1 MIYNKPQRKKGE
13 TWVLNEKANWMSF
26 VRNLTDVKVGV
37 KNTVQTKFVSNGV
50 TFDGIGVFIT

>member
-1 MIYNKPQRKKGE
+1 MIYNKPQRKKSE
-13 TWVLNEKANWMSF
+13 TWVLNKDANWMSF
-26 VRNLTDVKVGV
+26 VRNLTDIKVGV